1 MLSNQAKVESLIF
14 VSGNEGIS
22 ITDLAHLTGL
32 LKPAINEQL
41 KLLVKK
47 YNTDKTCSF
56 ELVQTGET
64 VKFTTKKAFAPLIK
78 SYFEAPA
85 TTTLSQA
92 AIETLA
98 IIAYKQPITRI
109 DIEEIR
115 GVKASGMIQKL
126 MALEPDVD
134 EMMKS
139 ELNNAYRMSILRSR
153 YYSMLEIICQKG
165 SVKDL
170 NIYRLH
176 VSKCITNS
184 KLFHGLCGLKDLLKV
199 LPQIMPIWMVKFYV
213 STLNKLR
220 HK

>member
-41 KLLVKK
+41 KLLIKK

-78 SYFEAPA
+78 SYFEDPA

-92 AIETLA
+92 AIILPPFQLCFQ
-98 IIAYKQPITRI
+98 IIP
-109 DIEEIR
+109 
-115 GVKASGMIQKL
+115 
-126 MALEPDVD
+126 
-134 EMMKS
+134 
-139 ELNNAYRMSILRSR
+139 LNRLDHFHYHSTH
-153 YYSMLEIICQKG
+153 
-165 SVKDL
+165 
-170 NIYRLH
+170 RLH
-176 VSKCITNS
+176 LVEAAVI
-184 KLFHGLCGLKDLLKV
+184 H
-199 LPQIMPIWMVKFYV
+199 PMI
-213 STLNKLR
+213 
-220 HK
+220 